1 MTCFSRA
8 KPHNDELSHSVTGL
22 KTAMN
27 EDKQIFTRRIRSF
40 VKREGRL
47 TKGQAAALER
57 QWPVKGLTHQKSP
70 IDFTAAFGRS
80 APLVL
85 EIGFGMGHS
94 LVAMAKAD
102 PASDYIGIEV
112 HGPGVGACLMEAEQQ
127 GVENLRV
134 FQHDAVEILEDCVA
148 DGSLAKVQ
156 IFFPDP
162 WHKKRHH
169 KRRLVQSPFVQ
180 LLQRKLQQDGILH
193 LATDWE
199 NYAEH
204 MLEVMQQEQG
214 WQNLSEQ
221 GDYIPRPDSRPLTK
235 FEKRGHRL
243 GHGVWDMQFNK
254 L

>member
-1 MTCFSRA
+1 MSEQTE
-8 KPHNDELSHSVTGL
+8 K
-22 KTAMN
+22 
-27 EDKQIFTRRIRSF
+27 FTHRIRSF

-47 TKGQAAALER
+47 TKGQAAAVER
-57 QWPVKGLTHQKSP
+57 QWPVLGLAYQAAA
-70 IDFTAAFGRS
+70 IDFTESFGRS

-94 LVAMAKAD
+94 LVEMAKQD
-102 PASDYIGIEV
+102 PESDYIGIEV
-112 HGPGVGACLMEAEQQ
+112 HGPGIGACLMDAEEQE
-127 GVENLRV
+127 VTNLRV
-134 FQHDAVEILEDCVA
+134 IQHDAVEVLENSIA
-148 DGSLAKVQ
+148 DGSLSKVQ

-169 KRRLVQSPFVQ
+169 KRRLIRPEFVQ
-180 LLQRKLQQDGILH
+180 LLHKKLMTGGILH

-204 MLEVMQQEQG
+204 MLEVMGSATG
-214 WQNLSEQ
+214 WENLSAS

-243 GHGVWDMQFNK
+243 GHGVWDMQFK
-254 L
+254 KS

>member
-1 MTCFSRA
+1 MSEQTE
-8 KPHNDELSHSVTGL
+8 K
-22 KTAMN
+22 
-27 EDKQIFTRRIRSF
+27 FTHRIRSF

-47 TKGQAAALER
+47 TKGQAAAVKR
-57 QWPVKGLTHQKSP
+57 QWPVMGLEHQRAEV
-70 IDFTAAFGRS
+70 DFNQSFGRP

-94 LVAMAKAD
+94 LVEMAKND
-102 PASDYIGIEV
+102 PASNYVGIEV
-112 HGPGVGACLMEAEQQ
+112 HGPGVGACLMEAEAQ
-127 GVENLRV
+127 GISNLRV
-134 FQHDAVEILEDCVA
+134 VQHDAVEILEDCIA
-148 DGSLAKVQ
+148 DNSLSKVQ

-169 KRRLVQSPFVQ
+169 KRRLIRPDFVQ
-180 LLQRKLQQDGILH
+180 LLQQKLQPGGILH

-204 MLEVMQQEQG
+204 MLEVMHSEDG
-214 WQNLSEQ
+214 WKNLSSSN
-221 GDYIPRPDSRPLTK
+221 DYVPRPDARPLTK

-243 GHGVWDMQFNK
+243 GHGVWDMQFQK